1 MPFQLCL
8 NEIKTIHGYSSESQK
23 HEIVAENDLKK
34 LKSDRTRV
42 LVLCICYLHLSSIL
56 EPKLY
61 SSHFQIK
68 SSAEFKPLFLIRVRT
83 LLEKPKKPPENTKT
97 QNQKTPPKESHKT
110 KFHTQKKKKKSKA
123 LKR

>member
-34 LKSDRTRV
+34 LKSDGTRV
-42 LVLCICYLHLSSIL
+42 LVLCICYLHLCSSIL

-61 SSHFQIK
+61 LPRFQIK
-68 SSAEFKPLFLIRVRT
+68 PSAEFKPLFLIRVRT
-83 LLEKPKKPPENTKT
+83 LLEEPKKTPENTKSK
-97 QNQKTPPKESHKT
+97 NPSKR
-110 KFHTQKKKKKSKA
+110 KS
-123 LKR
+123 

>member
-1 MPFQLCL
+1 M
-8 NEIKTIHGYSSESQK
+8 IHGYSSESQK
-23 HEIVAENDLKK
+23 HEIVIENDLKK

-83 LLEKPKKPPENTKT
+83 LLEEPKNTENTKD
-97 QNQKTPPKESHKT
+97 NKIKTSPPNERHHKI
-110 KFHTQKKKKKSKA
+110 KFHTKENSKA
-123 LKR
+123 